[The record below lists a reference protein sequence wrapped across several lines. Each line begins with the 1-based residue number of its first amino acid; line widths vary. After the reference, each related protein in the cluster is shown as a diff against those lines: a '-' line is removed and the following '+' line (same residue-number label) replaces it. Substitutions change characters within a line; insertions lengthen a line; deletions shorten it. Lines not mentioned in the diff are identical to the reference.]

1 MCNVDNF
8 QRIEKIGEGK
18 YNVNGDGFHLIWA
31 QFKKMYSMEMLISG
45 TYGVVFKAVDT
56 SSGKM
61 VALKRIRLEK
71 YVFAELKKLQ

>member
-1 MCNVDNF
+1 
-8 QRIEKIGEGK
+8 
-18 YNVNGDGFHLIWA
+18 
-31 QFKKMYSMEMLISG
+31 MEMFISG

-71 YVFAELKKLQ
+71 YVFITLKRLQ